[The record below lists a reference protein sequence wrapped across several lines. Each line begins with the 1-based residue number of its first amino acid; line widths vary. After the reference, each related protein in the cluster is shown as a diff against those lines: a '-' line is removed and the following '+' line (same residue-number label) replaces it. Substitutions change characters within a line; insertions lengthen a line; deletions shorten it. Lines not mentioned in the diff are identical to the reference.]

1 MYVRRETDRNAGGG
15 KMAGE
20 QYAES
25 TRGGEI
31 GLRNVK
37 WPSRLSIFSTRNNV
51 RKRVDRF
58 CKKRN
63 IVKMKCKMRRRSAN
77 TLTCTDFDIRIDIL
91 FEIEEE

>member
-51 RKRVDRF
+51 RKRASIVSV
-58 CKKRN
+58 KKE
-63 IVKMKCKMRRRSAN
+63 
-77 TLTCTDFDIRIDIL
+77 IL
-91 FEIEEE
+91 

>member
-63 IVKMKCKMRRRSAN
+63 IVKMKCKMRRSAN
-77 TLTCTDFDIRIDIL
+77 TLTCTDFDIL

>member
-63 IVKMKCKMRRRSAN
+63 IVKMKCEMRSAN

>member
-31 GLRNVK
+31 ELRNVK

-63 IVKMKCKMRRRSAN
+63 IVKMKCEMRRRSAN
-77 TLTCTDFDIRIDIL
+77 TLTCTDFDIRTL
-91 FEIEEE
+91 